1 MAKAVDRT
9 FRSLRGLE
17 KTASTSR
24 VLNLAALKARNADN
38 PEHQKN
44 PIFVASSLSGAVIVR
59 HRLRETERQ
68 AFDRPRFSA
77 TKLIIPF
84 TRTDLGLGGRTIFVA
99 ERGWLDVLDELRGEA
114 PDLARDIG
122 VLEAIDE
129 LPSLDPF
136 LLREHMKRRGFEI
149 SPSHFEISAPD
160 LARMQRFVG
169 SEITKLIELAYR
181 DVAGGME
188 SNTTRLVEALL
199 SAQTD
204 ARLEP
209 LRLTLRLEPENYKE
223 GIFAWKGFLY
233 YKWVLNSLW
242 PDLKEVF
249 AELGKVRVI
258 GPMDRETAMDLEAT
272 KIRLRSKMER
282 QVKTV
287 MGHLNVYDETFAQLT
302 GQGNAIAFR
311 DFLLKSPELFLSLGE
326 GCGLISHIATYW
338 RYQFAR
344 GKPLHAEALQLVDIL
359 QDFEASL
366 GTVDDPTS
374 TPTGTLAG
382 AA

>member
-1 MAKAVDRT
+1 MAKASDRT
-9 FRSLRGLE
+9 FRSLKGLE

-24 VLNLAALKARNADN
+24 VLNLAALQTRNADN
-38 PEHQKN
+38 PEHNKH

-59 HRLRETERQ
+59 HRLRMQERES
-68 AFDRPRFSA
+68 FDRPRYSA

-84 TRTDLGLGGRTIFVA
+84 TRSDLSLGGRTIFVA

-114 PDLARDIG
+114 PDMARDIG

-136 LLREHMKRRGFEI
+136 LLREHLKRRGFEI

-169 SEITKLIELAYR
+169 TEITKLIELAYR
-181 DVAGGME
+181 DVAGAME
-188 SNTTRLVEALL
+188 SNTSRLVEALL
-199 SAQTD
+199 SAKTD
-204 ARLEP
+204 SRLEP

-249 AELGKVRVI
+249 ADLGKVRVI
-258 GPMDRETAMDLEAT
+258 GPIDRETAMELEAT
-272 KIRLRSKMER
+272 KGRLRTKMER
-282 QVKTV
+282 QVKAV

-302 GQGNAIAFR
+302 GEGNAVAFR

-344 GKPLHAEALQLVDIL
+344 GKPLHADAVQLVDIL

-366 GTVDDPTS
+366 GTIDE
-374 TPTGTLAG
+374 LAQI

>member
-1 MAKAVDRT
+1 M
-9 FRSLRGLE
+9 
-17 KTASTSR
+17 
-24 VLNLAALKARNADN
+24 ARNVDN
-38 PEHQKN
+38 PDHQKS

-59 HRLRETERQ
+59 HRLRQQERD
-68 AFDRPRFSA
+68 AFDRHRFSA

-84 TRTDLGLGGRTIFVA
+84 TRSDLSLGGRTIFVA

-149 SPSHFEISAPD
+149 SPSYFEISAPD

-169 SEITKLIELAYR
+169 SEITKLIELAYC

-199 SAQTD
+199 SAKTD
-204 ARLEP
+204 SRLEP

-249 AELGKVRVI
+249 AELGKIRVI
-258 GPMDRETAMDLEAT
+258 GPMDRQTAMDLEAT
-272 KIRLRSKMER
+272 KGRLRTKLER

-302 GQGNAIAFR
+302 GEGNAIAFR

-344 GKPLHAEALQLVDIL
+344 GKPLHADAVQLLDIL

-366 GTVDDPTS
+366 GTIDD
-374 TPTGTLAG
+374 LAE

>member
-24 VLNLAALKARNADN
+24 VLNLAALKARNIDN

-44 PIFVASSLSGAVIVR
+44 PIFIASSLSGAVIVR
-59 HRLRETERQ
+59 HRLREQERQ

-169 SEITKLIELAYR
+169 SEIAKLIELAYR
-181 DVAGGME
+181 DVAGGKE

-242 PDLKEVF
+242 PDLKDVF
-249 AELGKVRVI
+249 AELNKVRVI
-258 GPMDRETAMDLEAT
+258 GPMDRETALDLEAT
-272 KIRLRSKMER
+272 KVRLRSKMER

-302 GQGNAIAFR
+302 GKGNAIAFR

-344 GKPLHAEALQLVDIL
+344 GKPLLADALQLVDIL

-366 GTVDDPTS
+366 GTVEE
-374 TPTGTLAG
+374 
-382 AA
+382 AAQVAA